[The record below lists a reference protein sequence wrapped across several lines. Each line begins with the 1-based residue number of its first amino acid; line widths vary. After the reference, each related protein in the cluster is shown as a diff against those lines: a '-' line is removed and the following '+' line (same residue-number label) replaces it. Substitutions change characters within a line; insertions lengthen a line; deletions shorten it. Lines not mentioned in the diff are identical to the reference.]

1 MTDRRVNSEPG
12 FILHTWPFKE
22 TSLVAEVFTLRHG
35 RVALIARGAR
45 RPRSASRGLMQPFT
59 ALALSWFG
67 KHELRTLHEVEWQ
80 GGLVPPQGD
89 ALMCGFYLNE
99 LLLKL
104 LPRDDPHE
112 ALFGHY
118 QEALRQLGETG
129 AVLEVIL
136 RRFEARLL
144 AEIGYAA
151 TFSHQA
157 ETGELVE
164 AGQRYVFQAER
175 GPYPWS
181 DGHAGIPVAGQTLL
195 DMAGDRFDSAQTLI
209 EAKRLMRY
217 LIAHHLGGKPLYT
230 RQLLLELNQGGDA
243 NEPRA
248 VSAAAGP
255 KP

>member
-1 MTDRRVNSEPG
+1 MTDRRVNNEPG

-22 TSLVAEVFTLRHG
+22 TSLVAEAFTLHHG

-45 RPRSASRGLMQPFT
+45 RPRSASRGLIQPFT
-59 ALALSWFG
+59 TLSLSWYG
-67 KHELRTLHEVEWQ
+67 RHELRTLHDVEWQ
-80 GGLVPPQGD
+80 GGFVPPQGE

-99 LLLKL
+99 LLMKL

-112 ALFGHY
+112 ILFDHYHHAL
-118 QEALRQLGETG
+118 QQLGG
-129 AVLEVIL
+129 GDMPLEVIL

-157 ETGELVE
+157 ETGQLVE
-164 AGQRYVFQAER
+164 AAERYVFQAER
-175 GPYPWS
+175 GPYAYS
-181 DGHAGIPVAGQTLL
+181 ADRAGVAVSGQTLL
-195 DMAGDRFDSAQTLI
+195 DLAGDRFGSAQTLS

-230 RQLLLELNQGGDA
+230 RQLLVELNQNGT
-243 NEPRA
+243 P
-248 VSAAAGP
+248 
-255 KP
+255 